1 MRSMSVPVRIRL
13 LSCALAA
20 VAAAVYLVG
29 LHGVGVPSTV
39 FRLPWWALVPVFV
52 AGEVFLVHLHFRR
65 DNHSFSMTDVP
76 LALGMLFVPPAGVL
90 VASVLSSLLSLGL
103 YRRLS
108 ALKIVFNVSSGLFS
122 VSIGLLVFHTIVPS
136 YETITAVVWAGIFA
150 GVMTAALLAGLTV
163 VFAISLAEGSFQVER
178 LPLILTLQ
186 AASAS
191 TNTSLGIIAG
201 TLLLMAPGTAWLLLV
216 PAATLFAAYRAYMR
230 EREKHD
236 SLEFLYHSARIL
248 SETPELDGAVSALV
262 ARAREMF
269 RAEVAEMLLAT
280 PDAHDM
286 LRARITDDD
295 AEPAPMERVSDHA
308 VLALQAHLEL
318 RPDVTLAK
326 APTGDAVVDA
336 YLAANGLRD
345 AIIAPL
351 RGDGKSIGLVIV
363 GNRTGGATFDAEDA
377 RLFATLANHASI
389 ALENGRLEQSL
400 SQLREL
406 ETQLKKLAFHDPL
419 TGLANRSLFAERV
432 AAALVSERAPGH
444 DCAVLFVDLDD
455 FKTINDTLGHA
466 AGDRL
471 LCAVAERLIECVR
484 PDDTAARLG
493 GDEFAVLLDD
503 VADTAEVERV
513 ATRITEALRSPVEFA
528 GQEVTVGASVGIAP
542 GASARSA
549 DELLGN
555 ADLAMYIAKSDGKSS
570 YAVFEPPMRAEVA
583 KRHHLK
589 ADLVKAVDRG
599 EFVLHYQPIV
609 NLQTGKP
616 VGFEALIR
624 WSHPEF
630 GLIAPDSFIP
640 MAEETGLIG
649 VIGQL
654 VLRDAATEA
663 AGWQRDFPG
672 ESVSVNVNLSPL
684 QVRLPALVDDVAEVL
699 GRTALRP
706 GSLVLEI
713 TESLMLHDAA
723 ASVQVLHQ
731 LRSLG
736 VRIALD
742 DFGTGYSS
750 LGQLRMLPIDMLK
763 IAKTFVEDLDG
774 HGQTTAFT
782 SAIVALGQTLGVTTL
797 AEGVEQPWQA
807 SELRRLGCE
816 LAQGFYFAKAMP
828 ASDVDGFLRRH
839 LHAPGDGAA
848 VYRLPA

>member
-1 MRSMSVPVRIRL
+1 MWPVSVAVRIRL

-20 VAAAVYLVG
+20 VAVAVYLTT
-29 LHGVGVPSTV
+29 LRGVGVPSAT
-39 FRLPWWALVPVFV
+39 FQLPWWALMPLFV

-76 LALGMLFVPPAGVL
+76 LALGMLFVPPSGVL
-90 VASVLSSLLSLGL
+90 AASLLSSLLSLGV

-108 ALKIVFNVSSGLFS
+108 AVKMVFNVSSGMCS
-122 VSIGLLVFHTIVPS
+122 VSVGLVVFHAIVPS
-136 YETITAVVWAGIFA
+136 YAAVTGAVWIGIFA
-150 GVMTAALLAGLTV
+150 GVVTAALLAGITV
-163 VFAISLAEGSFQVER
+163 VLAISLAEGSFQVDR

-186 AASAS
+186 AAGAF
-191 TNTSLGIIAG
+191 TNTSLGLIAG
-201 TLLLMAPGTAWLLLV
+201 TLLLMAPSTAWLLLV

-248 SETPELDGAVSALV
+248 SETPELDAAVSALV

-269 RAEVAEMLLAT
+269 RAELAEMLLAT
-280 PDAHDM
+280 PDAQDM
-286 LRARITDDD
+286 LRARIADDD
-295 AEPAPMERVSDHA
+295 AEPGPMERIADPV
-308 VLALQAHLEL
+308 VLALQAHLQS
-318 RPDVTLAK
+318 RPEVTLAK

-336 YLAANGLRD
+336 YLAANDLRD

-351 RGDGKSIGLVIV
+351 RGDGQSIGLVIV
-363 GNRTGGATFDAEDA
+363 GNRVGGATFDAEDS

-432 AAALVSERAPGH
+432 AAALATERADGH

-471 LCAVAERLIECVR
+471 LCAVAERLVDCVR

-513 ATRITEALRSPVEFA
+513 ATRITEALRTPVVFA

-555 ADLAMYIAKSDGKSS
+555 ADLAMYIAKSEGKGS

-589 ADLVKAVDRG
+589 ADLVKAADRG

-609 NLQTGKP
+609 DLQTGRP
-616 VGFEALIR
+616 VAFEALIR
-624 WSHPEF
+624 WSHPQF
-630 GLIAPDSFIP
+630 GLLLPDSFIP
-640 MAEETGLIG
+640 IAEETGLIG
-649 VIGQL
+649 LIGQL
-654 VLRDAATEA
+654 VLRDAATQA
-663 AGWQRDFPG
+663 AQWQRDFPG
-672 ESVSVNVNLSPL
+672 QAVSVNVNLSPL
-684 QVRLPALVDDVAEVL
+684 QVRLPALVEDVAEVL
-699 GRTALRP
+699 RRTALRP

-723 ASVQVLHQ
+723 ASVQVLRR
-731 LRSLG
+731 LRALG

-774 HGQTTAFT
+774 HGETTAFT

-828 ASDVDGFLRRH
+828 AGDVDGFLRRH
-839 LHAPGDGAA
+839 LDAADGAA
-848 VYRLPA
+848 TIYRLPA